1 LKTDDLKQEVIDMYV
16 ATIMDEMNDSLS
28 NKATY
33 SVMEAF
39 IKTHLARFYDDV
51 VQVHKDW
58 ETND

>member
-1 LKTDDLKQEVIDMYV
+1 MYV
-16 ATIMDEMNDSLS
+16 ATIMDEMNESLS